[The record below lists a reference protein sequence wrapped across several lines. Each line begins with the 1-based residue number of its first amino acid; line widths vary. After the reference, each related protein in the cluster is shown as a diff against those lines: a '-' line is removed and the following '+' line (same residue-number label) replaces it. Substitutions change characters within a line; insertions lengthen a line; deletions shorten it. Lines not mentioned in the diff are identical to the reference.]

1 MFHQRL
7 LARLQHWIPIFGASL
22 MFSVAAHAIPPA
34 ADIAQGPLFSSS
46 SRVNPNMVLAL
57 SVEFPT
63 TGTAYRG
70 NFSSSQTYI
79 GYWDPMGCYTY
90 SSGDGY
96 FKRAATATKTTGGS
110 IECSNQWSG
119 NLLNWAASSAIDML
133 RYAMTGGDRVTDSV
147 AQTVLQRAVLQTDF
161 YRSGSYFPGKSIAGN
176 LSKLTPLVSTGA
188 VKDNNTIYFNSCL
201 DKLFIGST
209 SSGSCSAP
217 GKDQQYGPSSQS
229 APYFARVEVCTTT
242 EGPIRPDLCLKYPNN
257 NYKPVGSI
265 QSYAE
270 QMRFSAF
277 GYLMDNTVGRYG
289 GVLRAPMRYT
299 GPKKFNAAFN
309 KVDNANTEWD
319 SDTGVFV
326 ENPLNPGT
334 TGLSGVVNY
343 LNRFGRTGPTQGTY
357 KGFDPVSELYY
368 ESIRYLQ
375 GKAPSPQ
382 ATDGMTDAMKDG
394 YPVYNNTNSWGSGTQ
409 STWDPVVAS
418 CQRNYVLAIGDLNTH
433 RDKSLPGMVKG
444 GSDGDFDR
452 GYDNAAFEPNT
463 SLWTNLIGAFE
474 NKEAVGYSHPSG
486 KTGLTTT
493 GNTGPLTYGYASGTQ
508 LTSTNVATLNTGS
521 SYGSFGMAGMAY
533 WANTQ
538 KIRAD
543 YPDVRVRTFT
553 IDVDENG
560 DGTIRGGANNGAS
573 NKRGSAFYLAAK
585 YGGFVDSNNDGNP
598 FKSTAGSD
606 NTEWA
611 EGTDNDGNPKPA
623 NYFLASQPTQM
634 ITAIRKVFQKATAG
648 SGTVAGGAVSGA
660 RVTTS
665 GTTVYVP
672 QFNPEKW
679 SGSLLSYP
687 LTLDTTTGATNLG
700 VTANWNAGTLLT
712 GNSTTSP
719 VVPPSPTAANR
730 NIFTM
735 LTDGTGATF
744 QWASFTSDATAKR
757 YLNTTPDITPAT
769 TDSLGEARLNYLRGD
784 RSNEATGVMRV
795 RDSVLGDI
803 INSAPLYVG
812 APSGSIQGTGYATF
826 LANNKD
832 RQKAVYVGAN
842 DGMLHALNASTGVEL
857 FAYVPRLVFPYL
869 NRYTS
874 PSYVHRPYVDAP
886 PVAAEAQVGSSW
898 KTVLVSGV
906 GGGARGVF
914 ALDVTNP
921 TTFASSNVMWE
932 FSGADDSDMGYVTQA
947 PKILKFRTAK
957 ATGTTSATYR
967 WFAVVPSGLN
977 NGNSTGNSALFLLAL
992 DKTPGAAWQLNSN
1005 YYKVVLPLPQDGL
1018 VNALSVPSDYSSND
1032 GTVLYLYGGDTQ
1044 GNLWKFDFTMN
1055 APWSASNA
1063 LAFSGRPLFVAA
1075 DASAR
1080 RQPITIQPEI
1090 GIGPGGNA
1098 VVLFGTGKFIE
1109 NADAATSSYTTQS
1122 MYGVYDNGV
1131 AITNGRTSLQPRTAT
1146 AATGGNYTI
1155 TGDGFV
1161 YGEYSNALGTSSP
1174 KRGWYFDL
1182 PNSVDQGERQVT
1194 DMEMAAGYLFFN
1206 TLIPNANVCG
1216 AGGGGRSCAVN
1227 ASTGLTTGESCG
1239 LSSVGLLSSPIV
1251 IEEGPGAYSAT
1262 DSRGRRAEKKRLS
1275 VINLGTGNGNGSPGM
1290 EVKKPTGNNGV
1301 VSSIAARLTW
1311 RQVPNYKD
1319 AKAAANPA
1327 RTP

>member
-1 MFHQRL
+1 MLHQRL
-7 LARLQHWIPIFGASL
+7 FARLQSLVPVLGISL
-22 MFSVAAHAIPPA
+22 MLGTAAHANPPA
-34 ADIAQGPLFSSS
+34 VDIAQGPLFSSS

-70 NFSSSQTYI
+70 SFSSTQTYI

-90 SSGDGY
+90 TSADGY
-96 FKRAATATKTTGGS
+96 FKRAATATKTTAGA

-133 RYAMTGGDRVTDSV
+133 RYAMTGGDRVTDTTT
-147 AQTVLQRAVLQTDF
+147 QTVLQRAVLQKDF
-161 YRSGSYFPGKSIAGN
+161 YRNGSYFPGKSIAGN
-176 LSKLTPLVSTGA
+176 LNKFTPLVAAGVVA
-188 VKDNNTIYFNSCL
+188 NRDTIYFNSCL
-201 DKLFIGST
+201 NKLFIGST
-209 SSGSCSAP
+209 SGGSCDDP
-217 GKDQQYGPSSQS
+217 GNDQRYGPGATS
-229 APYFARVEVCTTT
+229 APYFTRVEVCTAT

-257 NYKPVGSI
+257 SYKPVGSI
-265 QSYAE
+265 QTYAE

-277 GYLMDNTVGRYG
+277 GYLMDGVTNRYG

-299 GPKKFNAAFN
+299 GPKKFNTAFN

-319 SDTGVFV
+319 ADTGVFV
-326 ENPLNPGT
+326 ENPLTPGT
-334 TGLSGVVNY
+334 AGLSGVVNY
-343 LNRFGRTGPTQGTY
+343 LNRFGRTGATQGKY
-357 KGFDPVSELYY
+357 KNFDPVSELYY

-375 GKAPSPQ
+375 GKVPSSQ
-382 ATDGMTDAMKDG
+382 AIDGMTDAMKDG
-394 YPVYNNTNSWGSGTQ
+394 YPVYNNTSAWGTGTQ
-409 STWDPVVAS
+409 SNWDPVVAS
-418 CQRNYVLAIGDLNTH
+418 CQRNYVLTIGDLNTH

-444 GSDGDFDR
+444 ASDGDFDR
-452 GYDNAAFEPNT
+452 AYDEAQFEPNT
-463 SLWTNLIGAFE
+463 SAWTNLIGAFE
-474 NKEAVGYSHPSG
+474 NKEAIGYSHPSG
-486 KTGLTTT
+486 KTGLTTA
-493 GNTGPLTYGYASGTQ
+493 GNAGPLTYGYSSGTK

-521 SYGSFGMAGMAY
+521 NNGSFGMAGMAY

-553 IDVDENG
+553 IDVDEGG
-560 DGTIRGGANNGAS
+560 DGTIRGAGSGAT

-598 FKSTAGSD
+598 FKSTAGND

-611 EGTDNDGNPKPA
+611 EGTDSDGNPKPA

-634 ITAIRKVFQKATAG
+634 IAAIRKVFQKATAG

-665 GTTVYVP
+665 GSTVYVP

-679 SGSLLSYP
+679 SGSLLSYA
-687 LTLDTTTGATNLG
+687 LTLDATTGVTSMAA
-700 VTANWNAGTLLT
+700 TANWNAGALLT
-712 GNSTTSP
+712 GNATTSP
-719 VVPPSPTAANR
+719 VVPPAPTAANR
-730 NIFTM
+730 KIFTM
-735 LTDGTGATF
+735 LTAGGGATF
-744 QWASFTSDATAKR
+744 QWASLNADTTAKT
-757 YLNTTPDITPAT
+757 YLNTTPDVTPAA

-784 RSNEATGVMRV
+784 RTNEATGVMRV

-842 DGMLHALNASTGVEL
+842 DGMLHALNAATGAEL

-874 PSYVHRPYVDAP
+874 PAYVHRPYVDAP
-886 PVAAEAQVGSSW
+886 PVAAEAQLGTSW

-921 TTFASSNVMWE
+921 ATFAATNVLWE
-932 FSGADDSDMGYVTQA
+932 FSGADDPDMGYVTQA
-947 PKILKFRTAK
+947 PKILRFRTAK
-957 ATGTTSATYR
+957 ATATAAATYR

-992 DKTPGAAWQLNSN
+992 DKATNAAWQLNSN
-1005 YYKVVLPLPQDGL
+1005 YFKIVLPLPQDGL
-1018 VNALSVPSDYSSND
+1018 INALSVPSDYSSND

-1044 GNLWKFDFTMN
+1044 GNLWKFDFTGN
-1055 APWSASNA
+1055 APWDATNA
-1063 LAFSGRPLFVAA
+1063 LAFSGTPLFVAK
-1075 DASAR
+1075 DASDKL
-1080 RQPITIQPEI
+1080 QPITIAPEI

-1109 NADAATSSYTTQS
+1109 PVDGTAASYTTQS

-1131 AITNGRTSLQPRTAT
+1131 AITNSRTSLQPRTAT
-1146 AATGGNYTI
+1146 AATGGKYTI
-1155 TGDGFV
+1155 TGDGFI
-1161 YGEYSNALGTSSP
+1161 YGEYDSRAGASSP
-1174 KRGWYFDL
+1174 RRGWYFDL
-1182 PNSVDQGERQVT
+1182 PNSADQGERQVT
-1194 DMEMAAGYLFFN
+1194 EMEMAAGYLFFN

-1216 AGGGGRSCAVN
+1216 AGGGGRTCAVN
-1227 ASTGLTTGESCG
+1227 AATGLTTGESCG
-1239 LSSVGLLSSPIV
+1239 LSTVGLLSSPIV
-1251 IEEGPGAYSAT
+1251 IEEGAGAYSTT
-1262 DSRGRRAEKKRLS
+1262 DARGRRTERKRLS
-1275 VINLGTGNGNGSPGM
+1275 VINLGTGNGNGSPGI
-1290 EVKKPTGNNGV
+1290 EVAKPTGNNGV
-1301 VSSIAARLTW
+1301 VSSTAARLTW

-1319 AKAAANPA
+1319 AKAAANPKA
-1327 RTP
+1327 TP